1 MLKLYVTA
9 KFNRG
14 VKNRRLPDFVE
25 TIRISQ
31 LKSCPPTVATRHYC
45 SDVISTIA
53 VLISHGRHH
62 SLFY

>member
-1 MLKLYVTA
+1 MLKLYVPA

-31 LKSCPPTVATRHYC
+31 ITIETQTGLYC
-45 SDVISTIA
+45 YLPSA
-53 VLISHGRHH
+53 
-62 SLFY
+62 F